1 MSPGEEVWCISLLEA
16 TTFTYLLIV
25 RDQRVAWEQQTGKS
39 TTQWCVPMCAA
50 WVDILCNPRYS
61 GEYKLN
67 YISLFNFPILRRI
80 WSYITEAVP
89 SAVEDRG
96 VINLVDDHHSPVKPK

>member
-1 MSPGEEVWCISLLEA
+1 MSPGEDVWCISLLEA

-25 RDQRVAWEQQTGKS
+25 RDQRVEWEQQAWETHFR
-39 TTQWCVPMCAA
+39 CVLRFAA

-67 YISLFNFPILRRI
+67 CISLFNFSILQV
-80 WSYITEAVP
+80 SGLT
-89 SAVEDRG
+89 
-96 VINLVDDHHSPVKPK
+96 